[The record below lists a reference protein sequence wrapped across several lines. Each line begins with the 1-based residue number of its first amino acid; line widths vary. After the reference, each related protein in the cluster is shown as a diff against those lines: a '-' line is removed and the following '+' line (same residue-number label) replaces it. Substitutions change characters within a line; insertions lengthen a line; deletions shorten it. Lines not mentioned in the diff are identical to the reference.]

1 MERLLTIK
9 HFVHLHHR
17 SGFGV
22 TYLPRFFS
30 LSNDPRQQS
39 FTVTLE
45 ELDDKLDMLTSEYQ
59 INKAELDA
67 ELALIEA

>member
-9 HFVHLHHR
+9 HFVHFHHG

-30 LSNDPRQQS
+30 LSQQRYS
-39 FTVTLE
+39 KYTFVNQAGTRATLP
-45 ELDDKLDMLTSEYQ
+45 
-59 INKAELDA
+59 DA
-67 ELALIEA
+67 Y